1 MRTATVREQGGA
13 SALSV
18 LAGMIALVA
27 IITLLLRLGPHYI
40 DWQTMKT
47 IFSDLPVSQVNTM
60 SKKEIQDSLK
70 KRFRVNNLRAF
81 DLKEIIIIDRQKTG
95 TTISVEYER
104 RENIVANLD
113 AVLTFSEQYQFQ

>member
-1 MRTATVREQGGA
+1 MRTATVRKQGGA

-60 SKKEIQDSLK
+60 SKKEIQESLK

>member
-1 MRTATVREQGGA
+1 MRTATVRKQGGA

-18 LAGMIALVA
+18 LAGMIALVT